1 MSQATTH
8 YLTEWH
14 ASDGLPG
21 IEPERVASVTD
32 GANNLYV
39 AGAALNDYGK
49 YDLHIAKYTDKG
61 GKAWSE
67 TFNLTDTTANVIV
80 GQIILDNSGNLIV
93 TGTVYNGP
101 TNRYDA
107 LTVKFNASGVYQW
120 HELYNGSG
128 SHDDGGYDLY
138 CDSIGNI
145 YIAGGATD
153 DTDLM
158 DFLVIAYESDGDLL
172 WVQTIDGYGYFDAAS
187 RIRRR
192 HNQVVVYGVLQAE
205 IDKWKI
211 GVQYIY
217 MATGVLDGDIGITY
231 ENIGVDEIAD
241 LTTDSAGN
249 FYVTGYKNNGSSG
262 RDIITQKYDNELYQL
277 WSQTW
282 NGTSSLADQ
291 PYAIAVDE
299 SDGSVYVAG
308 VSNKT
313 GEGKNF
319 IVLRYNASGTLQWA
333 YSRNG
338 DADGDDEAIDIG
350 LDTLG
355 NIIAAGYITG
365 ESNKDYFV
373 EILNSSGVSQ
383 WTGRFNGIHNLDDRG
398 QKLTVTPSGQ
408 ISLTGKTA
416 TPTGDTYTTVRYT
429 PKSILIPPDEEEAST
444 ALYFTENR
452 GQLLDTNEEEVSEIK
467 FYSDRQSPALFFQ
480 EEGFSFV
487 TAIIDGDTATND
499 TLHRVD
505 VRFRQSKGEERI
517 YGLEARA
524 DFHNYYLGHIPEG
537 REKVGLYDRLIHT
550 DIFPGIDL
558 HYYSNSAGR
567 KYYFVVNPG
576 ANPDDIGLAF
586 SGHSSLSVNGSGD
599 LVIGTAAGN
608 IVLPEPEAF
617 LVTSMGEVSSV
628 GWTPEFQVVAD
639 TVTIGTGSYGDE
651 KWLVIRVKEEV
662 AETLGSLGNLEW
674 CTYYGGSLFDNV
686 RNSTVDNNGNYYVV
700 GGTSSINFPQLN
712 GLHSFMG
719 GASDA
724 FLVAFDIN
732 LTRLFA
738 TLIGGTGE
746 DIAHGVAFGENGIHV
761 VGETEGA
768 GANSGPLNINNF
780 PLSND
785 GVIVYDGSNR
795 CNGFSSCVDA
805 FIAKFSING
814 IRQFATFFGND
825 GSSQLGRET
834 AFAIEVHE
842 SGFYVAG
849 GLGGNVPV
857 VNTNMSSLYENSV
870 GDAFIAS
877 FNNNFSQLIWCSRFK
892 AGVIFNIDTDDEGNV
907 FIGGN
912 VRLDHNLPLVAETS
926 SSYQSAFNGGM
937 LDRDG
942 FMAKISPA
950 PHELLWSTHYGGSN
964 PDDLFDIKIDN
975 DGNLLIAGQTASSDL
990 DIFEPSLDDTFDGI
1004 SSDGFIGKFN
1014 NSGEPLWT
1022 SYLGGSS
1029 GTTAA
1034 FSVTVDGNNN
1044 IYIGLFTGA
1053 EELAVLNPGDL
1064 YEQELTEDSNNPNDA
1079 YLLALTENATPLWS
1093 TFLGYLGNDEIVS
1106 LETTPNKL
1114 YFAGNCN
1121 ISPTLSPS
1129 TNEFPLVQFSTN
1141 PNSFFSPSVNKIGA
1155 NPAGFMGRFDI
1166 GVLTDTRTQTNNHFL
1181 FDVYPNPSNNV
1192 LFLNFYNKQ
1201 DALGKIYTANGQ
1213 LVEQFKIGSGFQNIE
1228 IPVNYLPPGVY
1239 FIILISDGAVI
1250 TRKVIID

>member
-1 MSQATTH
+1 
-8 YLTEWH
+8 
-14 ASDGLPG
+14 
-21 IEPERVASVTD
+21 
-32 GANNLYV
+32 
-39 AGAALNDYGK
+39 
-49 YDLHIAKYTDKG
+49 
-61 GKAWSE
+61 
-67 TFNLTDTTANVIV
+67 
-80 GQIILDNSGNLIV
+80 
-93 TGTVYNGP
+93 VYNGP

-205 IDKWKI
+205 INKWKI

-241 LTTDSAGN
+241 LSTDSDDN

-338 DADGDDEAIDIG
+338 DADEDDEAMDIG

-383 WTGRFNGIHNLDDRG
+383 WTGRFNGVYNLDDRG
-398 QKLTVTPSGQ
+398 QKLTVMPSGQ

-452 GQLLDTNEEEVSEIK
+452 GQLLDTDEKATPEIK

-487 TAIIDGDTATND
+487 TAIMDDDTATND

-558 HYYSNSAGR
+558 QYYSNPAGR
-567 KYYFVVNPG
+567 KYYFVVKPG
-576 ANPDDIGLAF
+576 AKPSDIGLAF

-628 GWTPEFQVVAD
+628 GWTPEYYLTSD
-639 TVTIGTGSYGDE
+639 TVMIGTGSYDEE
-651 KWLVIRVKEEV
+651 KWLVIRVKEPT
-662 AETLGSLGNLEW
+662 ALAGSGDWITYFGGTNFDSNTSLDVDESDNLFVTGLTSSTAFPLIPNVTVVPGTSFNGNRNPFLVKFNDQAHLI
-674 CTYYGGSLFDNV
+674 YYTVIGGS
-686 RNSTVDNNGNYYVV
+686 
-700 GGTSSINFPQLN
+700 
-712 GLHSFMG
+712 
-719 GASDA
+719 
-724 FLVAFDIN
+724 AFDIGQDVVKMDQFVY
-732 LTRLFA
+732 LTGFTMSNNFPVTSGSGVA
-738 TLIGGTGE
+738 TLEDGFLSKFKEADGSLSASRLIGGNKSDFLTSIDAKFE
-746 DIAHGVAFGENGIHV
+746 KIYL
-761 VGETEGA
+761 A
-768 GANSGPLNINNF
+768 GRCNNSGGGTNTF
-780 PLSND
+780 PIQTQGGSYSQEPSSSGTD
-785 GVIVYDGSNR
+785 GVILEVNTDLSLLWSSFFGGEGIDFANEILIKEDDEIVTGFYLVGNTTTHYYSEDDDCSPPTDGGFPNCQPGGSDQLLPA
-795 CNGFSSCVDA
+795 NGYPTFGLYNDL
-805 FIAKFSING
+805 FIAEFEGNELVWT
-814 IRQFATFFGND
+814 TFFGGEGDDIISLNSQSNIAINPDAPDEISIMGSTDDFSTFPADPLTTGYHQDND
-825 GSSQLGRET
+825 
-834 AFAIEVHE
+834 
-842 SGFYVAG
+842 
-849 GLGGNVPV
+849 GGNV
-857 VNTNMSSLYENSV
+857 
-870 GDAFIAS
+870 IATFKSRQLFWVTS
-877 FNNNFSQLIWCSRFK
+877 FGCPSEINNDS
-892 AGVIFNIDTDDEGNV
+892 
-907 FIGGN
+907 
-912 VRLDHNLPLVAETS
+912 
-926 SSYQSAFNGGM
+926 NGGET
-937 LDRDG
+937 
-942 FMAKISPA
+942 INYNS
-950 PHELLWSTHYGGSN
+950 GGH
-964 PDDLFDIKIDN
+964 
-975 DGNLLIAGQTASSDL
+975 LIITGTASCSAQAPNNYCTAPSTSVFPLCPPGTNQDFFFQE
-990 DIFEPSLDDTFDGI
+990 DFEGTTGLRDCYLA
-1004 SSDGFIGKFN
+1004 KFN
-1014 NSGEPLWT
+1014 PNKELTYS
-1022 SYLGGSS
+1022 SYLGGNGSDAIGS
-1029 GTTAA
+1029 AA
-1034 FSVTVDGNNN
+1034 YSNTNQRIFIVGNTNSN
-1044 IYIGLFTGA
+1044 IDFPIRLP
-1053 EELAVLNPGDL
+1053 V
-1064 YEQELTEDSNNPNDA
+1064 
-1079 YLLALTENATPLWS
+1079 
-1093 TFLGYLGNDEIVS
+1093 
-1106 LETTPNKL
+1106 
-1114 YFAGNCN
+1114 
-1121 ISPTLSPS
+1121 
-1129 TNEFPLVQFSTN
+1129 NEPLVYKQHHL
-1141 PNSFFSPSVNKIGA
+1141 
-1155 NPAGFMGRFDI
+1155 AGHDGFIARINLEIITALEGEPVVSKQEI
-1166 GVLTDTRTQTNNHFL
+1166 IL
-1181 FDVYPNPSNNV
+1181 YPNPSTNDLNIGFAPAAQNRV
-1192 LFLNFYNKQ
+1192 LRVFGSSGQLIRQIQVAPHAAAALLDTTALPAGIYHV
-1201 DALGKIYTANGQ
+1201 ALGNS
-1213 LVEQFKIGSGFQNIE
+1213 GSS
-1228 IPVNYLPPGVY
+1228 
-1239 FIILISDGAVI
+1239 FI
-1250 TRKVIID
+1250 KH